1 MENGKLSG
9 GIDKSENNPIA
20 TNQNKKIKRGRAKSP
35 FFK

>member
-20 TNQNKKIKRGRAKSP
+20 TNQKKKIETW
-35 FFK
+35 